1 MINTGLTIASLIFS
15 EMLESCC
22 EEQVTTQ
29 GYCKR
34 WLFVSVIYFNHVCA
48 AVYVSLFGVGSLKT
62 MQRDSFQN

>member
-29 GYCKR
+29 GYLQALAICIR
-34 WLFVSVIYFNHVCA
+34 DLLQSCMCGCVC
-48 AVYVSLFGVGSLKT
+48 
-62 MQRDSFQN
+62 